1 MLEYSVKAGE
11 GLEWGHAPHAAEWRS
26 LVGQHGLTPDSL
38 SQLSP
43 ALSEGSSCSLL
54 ETNIIWWQN
63 IFFSFYLLSVQCC
76 IPVPFTARK
85 LSGPSLCCCGSSCE
99 IGSVNIYRSK
109 QLSVFSQKPDT
120 PSPKRPKTCRLLC
133 AFLQTVQQL

>member
-1 MLEYSVKAGE
+1 MHHMLQNGDH
-11 GLEWGHAPHAAEWRS
+11 L
-26 LVGQHGLTPDSL
+26 LVSSLTPDSL